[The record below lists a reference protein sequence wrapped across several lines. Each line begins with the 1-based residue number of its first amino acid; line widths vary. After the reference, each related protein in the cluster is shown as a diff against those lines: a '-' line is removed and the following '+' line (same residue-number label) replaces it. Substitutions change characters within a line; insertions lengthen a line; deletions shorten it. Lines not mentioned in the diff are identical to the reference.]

1 MVVPPGT
8 LFSPSS
14 WTPFMFSSIQTRL
27 PRSTASGM
35 MVTLVS
41 ALDSGV
47 VEPSVYMQEAVL
59 IAN

>member
-1 MVVPPGT
+1 
-8 LFSPSS
+8 
-14 WTPFMFSSIQTRL
+14 MFSSIQTRL
-27 PRSTASGM
+27 PRATESGM

-47 VEPSVYMQEAVL
+47 DEPSSYMQEAVL